1 MSTTIYQTI
10 NVTPRGKGDVAS
22 VTCVDFHNLPDSQ
35 LREIYLALT
44 RHQVLEFPGS
54 CLTQEQ
60 QLALTRRLCEA
71 SSVSAHNL
79 RITEITNQG
88 EYSDYELDWH
98 TDSYFKETGPKI
110 GILNAITIP
119 STAVNTRFCNM
130 IKLWGDV
137 REDLQRELRGK
148 SICND
153 AVYTQYGRPRG
164 PIKPTT
170 EDFRKWPHVEHPIVH
185 IDPDSRKEALHLGAR
200 KWAFIKDVDQR
211 RSDEILEE
219 LWKMV
224 DSGEYTFEAEWQ
236 EDMLVMWRN
245 DLVLHFK
252 PKGNGEPRL
261 LDRTSVPGQALVM
274 ASLSS

>member
-1 MSTTIYQTI
+1 MSTTAYPKIK
-10 NVTPRGKGDVAS
+10 VASRRKGGVAS
-22 VTCVDFHNLPDSQ
+22 VTGVDFHSLSDSQ
-35 LREIYLALT
+35 LGEIYAALT
-44 RHQVLEFPGS
+44 KHLVLGFPKS
-54 CLTQEQ
+54 HLTQEQ

-71 SSVSAHNL
+71 SGVSADNL

-88 EYSDYELDWH
+88 EYGEYELDWH
-98 TDSYFKETGPKI
+98 ADGYFNETGPKI
-110 GILNAITIP
+110 GILNSIIIP
-119 STAVNTRFCNM
+119 STAVNTRFCNL
-130 IKLWGDV
+130 ISLWEDV
-137 REDLQRELRGK
+137 REDIQRELRGK

-153 AVYTQYGRPRG
+153 AVYTQYGRPRRQT
-164 PIKPTT
+164 KPTT

-185 IDPDSRKEALHLGAR
+185 IDPDTGKEALHLGAR
-200 KWAFIKDVDQR
+200 KWSFIKDMDQR

-224 DSGEYTFEAEWQ
+224 DSGEYTFGAEWQ

-261 LDRTSVPGQALVM
+261 LDRTSVPGGALVM
-274 ASLSS
+274 ASLSC